1 MRPFPAFAPTE
12 FPMNAISTNLL
23 RLAAL
28 PVCAGLLSSCVHLK
42 PANREFHTAA
52 EFAYDST
59 SGSGRE
65 GITAEEALQRIPKD
79 PTFQKIKLDRPLDRS
94 YLQAPMGPYRVGPGV
109 ELDIEVAEL
118 EETRARS
125 KVMPDGMLYYDVA
138 RGIDVTGKTM
148 SEISTLL
155 SKSLESDYVNPI
167 VTVNVAKAD
176 SQRFWMLGQVQKP
189 GAYPITRPTTLISAL
204 SEGGGLLTNTESSEV
219 SNPEAADLER
229 AILIR
234 NGDLIPV
241 DFDRLVR
248 EGDMS
253 QNVYVKGGDYI
264 FVPSLTTRSFYVLG
278 HVNKPGPV
286 YFERGA
292 TLVSAVAAAGGPQT
306 DAIVTKALILRGGT
320 LHPQVAVVNLRDIMK
335 GQEPDLKL
343 EGGDIV
349 WVPRSPW
356 SKLEDYVEAVLI
368 TAAQAVAVQE
378 GLGVLGATGSAG
390 VTITAGGN

>member
-52 EFAYDST
+52 EFAYDTT
-59 SGSGRE
+59 SDSGRE

-94 YLQAPMGPYRVGPGV
+94 YLQAPMGPYRVGPGD

-118 EETRARS
+118 KETRARS

-155 SKSLESDYVNPI
+155 SKSLESDYVDPI

-378 GLGVLGATGSAG
+378 GLGVLGVTGSAG

>member
-1 MRPFPAFAPTE
+1 MRPFPAFAPAE

-52 EFAYDST
+52 EFAYDRASD
-59 SGSGRE
+59 SGRE

-94 YLQAPMGPYRVGPGV
+94 YLQAPMGPYRVGPGD

-118 EETRARS
+118 KETRARS

-155 SKSLESDYVNPI
+155 SKSLESDYVDPI

-378 GLGVLGATGSAG
+378 GLGVLGVTGSAG

>member
-1 MRPFPAFAPTE
+1 MKHEPAPANP
-12 FPMNAISTNLL
+12 ALGLRLL
-23 RLAAL
+23 RFAASVL
-28 PVCAGLLSSCVHLK
+28 LLSAAGSLASCIHWK
-42 PANREFHTAA
+42 PADREFRTDAG
-52 EFAYDST
+52 FAYDATFDAESA
-59 SGSGRE
+59 GM
-65 GITAEEALQRIPKD
+65 TAEEALKRIPKD
-79 PTFQKIKLDRPLDRS
+79 AKFETLKIDRNLDRS
-94 YLQAPMGPYRVGPGV
+94 LLQAPGGAYRVGPGD

-118 EETRARS
+118 KETRART

-138 RGIDVTGKTM
+138 RGIDVGGRTIG
-148 SEISTLL
+148 EISTLL
-155 SKSLESDYVNPI
+155 SKALENDYVNPV

-189 GAYPITRPTTLISAL
+189 GAYPITKPTTLIAAL
-204 SEGGGLLTNTESSEV
+204 SAGGGLLTNTEGGEV

-234 NGDLIPV
+234 DGDLIPV
-241 DFDRLVR
+241 DFERLVR

-253 QNVYVKGGDYI
+253 QNVHVRGGDYI
-264 FVPSLTTRSFYVLG
+264 FVPSLTPRSFYVLG
-278 HVNKPGPV
+278 HVTRPGPV
-286 YFERGA
+286 FFERGA
-292 TLVSAVAAAGGPQT
+292 TLVSAVAAAGGPRP

-320 LHPQVAVVNLRDIMK
+320 LHPQVAVVNLKAVMK

-356 SKLEDYVEAVLI
+356 TKLERYVEAVLI

>member
-1 MRPFPAFAPTE
+1 MNTRSFVILRFA
-12 FPMNAISTNLL
+12 MGVLL
-23 RLAAL
+23 ASS
-28 PVCAGLLSSCVHLK
+28 AGLFSSCIHLK
-42 PANREFHTAA
+42 PVNREFHSVA
-52 EFAYDST
+52 EFAYDETFNADQS
-59 SGSGRE
+59 
-65 GITAEEALQRIPKD
+65 GITAEEALKRIPKE
-79 PTFQKIKLDRPLDRS
+79 PSFQQIKLEKRLDRS
-94 YLQAPMGPYRVGPGV
+94 LLQSPAGPYRVGPGD

-118 EETRARS
+118 ADTRART

-138 RGIDVTGKTM
+138 KGINVRGCTIT
-148 SEISTLL
+148 EISTLL
-155 SKSLESDYVNPI
+155 AKALENDYVNPV

-189 GAYPITRPTTLISAL
+189 GAYPITKPTTLIAAL
-204 SEGGGLLTNTESSEV
+204 SDGGGVLNNLESSEV
-219 SNPEAADLER
+219 ANPEAADLER

-241 DFDRLVR
+241 DFERLVR

-278 HVNKPGPV
+278 HVAKPGPV
-286 YFERGA
+286 YFERGG
-292 TLVSAVAAAGGPQT
+292 TLISAVAAAGGPNP

-320 LHPQVAVVNLRDIMK
+320 LRPQVAVVNLRNIMK

-378 GLGVLGATGSAG
+378 GLGVLGTTGSAG

>member
-1 MRPFPAFAPTE
+1 M
-12 FPMNAISTNLL
+12 
-23 RLAAL
+23 
-28 PVCAGLLSSCVHLK
+28 
-42 PANREFHTAA
+42 
-52 EFAYDST
+52 
-59 SGSGRE
+59 
-65 GITAEEALQRIPKD
+65 TAEEALKRLPKD
-79 PTFQKIKLDRPLDRS
+79 PKFETLKIDRNLDRS
-94 YLQAPMGPYRVGPGV
+94 LLQAPAGAYRVGPGD

-118 EETRARS
+118 KDTRART

-138 RGIDVTGKTM
+138 RGIDVGGRTIG
-148 SEISTLL
+148 EISALL
-155 SKSLESDYVNPI
+155 SKALENDYVNPV

-189 GAYPITRPTTLISAL
+189 GAYPITKPTTLIAAL
-204 SEGGGLLTNTESSEV
+204 SAGGGLLNNTEGGEV

-234 NGDLIPV
+234 NGDLVPV
-241 DFDRLVR
+241 DFERLVR

-253 QNVYVKGGDYI
+253 QNVHVRGGDYI
-264 FVPSLTTRSFYVLG
+264 FVPSLTPRSFYVLG
-278 HVNKPGPV
+278 HVARPGPV
-286 YFERGA
+286 FFERGA
-292 TLVSAVAAAGGPQT
+292 TLVSAVAAAGGPRP

-320 LHPQVAVVNLRDIMK
+320 LHPQVAVVNLKAVMK

-356 SKLEDYVEAVLI
+356 TKLERYVEAVLI

>member
-1 MRPFPAFAPTE
+1 V
-12 FPMNAISTNLL
+12 S
-23 RLAAL
+23 AAASL
-28 PVCAGLLSSCVHLK
+28 VSCIHWK
-42 PANREFHTAA
+42 PADREFRTNP
-52 EFAYDST
+52 EFAYDATFGDTT
-59 SGSGRE
+59 S
-65 GITAEEALQRIPKD
+65 GITAEEALKRIPKD
-79 PTFQKIKLDRPLDRS
+79 PKFDPVKINRALDRS
-94 YLQAPMGPYRVGPGV
+94 LLQAPAGAYRVGPGD
-109 ELDIEVAEL
+109 ELEIEVAEL
-118 EETRARS
+118 KETLART

-138 RGIDVTGKTM
+138 RGIDVQGKTIG
-148 SEISTLL
+148 EISTLL
-155 SKSLESDYVNPI
+155 SRALENDYVNPI

-189 GAYPITRPTTLISAL
+189 GAYPITKPTTLIAAL
-204 SEGGGLLTNTESSEV
+204 SSGGGLLNNAESGEV
-219 SNPEAADLER
+219 NNPEAADLER

-234 NGDLIPV
+234 NGGLIPV
-241 DFDRLVR
+241 DFERLVR

-253 QNVYVKGGDYI
+253 QNVYVRGGDYI
-264 FVPSLTTRSFYVLG
+264 FIPSLTPRSFYVLG

-286 YFERGA
+286 FFERGA
-292 TLVSAVAAAGGPQT
+292 TLVSAVAAAGGPQA

-320 LHPQVAVVNLRDIMK
+320 LHPQVAVVNLKAIMK

-356 SKLEDYVEAVLI
+356 TKLDRYVEAVLI

>member
-94 YLQAPMGPYRVGPGV
+94 YLQAPMGPYRVGPGD

-118 EETRARS
+118 KETRARS

-155 SKSLESDYVNPI
+155 SKSLESDYVDPI

>member
-1 MRPFPAFAPTE
+1 MKRPAARLFC
-12 FPMNAISTNLL
+12 LL
-23 RLAAL
+23 ASIAA
-28 PVCAGLLSSCVHLK
+28 AGLLPSCIHFK
-42 PANREFHTAA
+42 PADREIHTPA
-52 EFAYDST
+52 EFYDPDT
-59 SGSGRE
+59 TFNADNP
-65 GITAEEALQRIPKD
+65 GITAEEALKRIPKE
-79 PTFQKIKLDRPLDRS
+79 PKFETLKLKRNLDRS
-94 YLQAPMGPYRVGPGV
+94 LLQAPGGPYRVGPGD

-118 EETRARS
+118 KDTRART

-138 RGIDVTGKTM
+138 KGIDVRGRTIG
-148 SEISTLL
+148 EISTLL
-155 SKSLESDYVNPI
+155 SKALENDYVNPV

-189 GAYPITRPTTLISAL
+189 GAYPITKPTNLISAL
-204 SEGGGLLTNTESSEV
+204 SLGGGLLTNVESNEV

-241 DFDRLVR
+241 DFERLIR

-253 QNVYVKGGDYI
+253 QNVYVRAGDYI
-264 FVPSLTTRSFYVLG
+264 FIPSLTTRSFYVLG
-278 HVNKPGPV
+278 SVAKPGPV

-292 TLVSAVAAAGGPQT
+292 TLVSAVAAAGGPLPQ
-306 DAIVTKALILRGGT
+306 AIATKALILRGGT
-320 LHPQVAVVNLRDIMK
+320 LTPQVAVVNLRAIMK

-356 SKLEDYVEAVLI
+356 SKLDDYVEAVLI

-378 GLGVLGATGSAG
+378 GLGVLGTTGSAG

>member
-1 MRPFPAFAPTE
+1 MRPFPAFDPAE

-94 YLQAPMGPYRVGPGV
+94 YLQAPMGPYRVGPGD

-155 SKSLESDYVNPI
+155 SKSLESDYVDPI

-248 EGDMS
+248 DGDMS

-264 FVPSLTTRSFYVLG
+264 FIPSLTTRSFYVLG

>member
-1 MRPFPAFAPTE
+1 MRPSPAPAPNE

-52 EFAYDST
+52 EFAYDAT
-59 SGSGRE
+59 SDSGRE
-65 GITAEEALQRIPKD
+65 EITAEEALQRIPKD

-94 YLQAPMGPYRVGPGV
+94 YLQAPMGPYRVGPGD

-155 SKSLESDYVNPI
+155 SKSLESDYVDPI

-248 EGDMS
+248 DGDMS

-320 LHPQVAVVNLRDIMK
+320 LHPQVAVVNLRNIMK

>member
-1 MRPFPAFAPTE
+1 MKRFEPFLRAL
-12 FPMNAISTNLL
+12 AILVLTGS
-23 RLAAL
+23 L
-28 PVCAGLLSSCVHLK
+28 PSCLHLK
-42 PANREFHTAA
+42 PADREFHTAA
-52 EFAYDST
+52 QFAYDPDT
-59 SGSGRE
+59 TFNADNP
-65 GITAEEALQRIPKD
+65 GITAEEALKRIPKE
-79 PTFQKIKLDRPLDRS
+79 PRFETIKLDRKLDRS
-94 YLQAPMGPYRVGPGV
+94 LLQSPGGPYRVGPGD

-118 EETRARS
+118 KDTRART

-138 RGIDVTGKTM
+138 KGIDVKDKTIG
-148 SEISTLL
+148 EISVLL
-155 SKSLESDYVNPI
+155 SKALENDYVNPV

-189 GAYPITRPTTLISAL
+189 GAYPITKPTNLITAL
-204 SEGGGLLTNTESSEV
+204 SLGGGLLTNVESNEV

-234 NGDLIPV
+234 NGNLIPV
-241 DFDRLVR
+241 DFERLVR

-253 QNVYVKGGDYI
+253 QNVYVRSGDYI
-264 FVPSLTTRSFYVLG
+264 FIPSLTTRSFYVLG
-278 HVNKPGPV
+278 SVVKPGPV

-292 TLVSAVAAAGGPQT
+292 TLISAVAAAGGPQPQ
-306 DAIVTKALILRGGT
+306 AIATKALILRGGT
-320 LHPQVAVVNLRDIMK
+320 LNPKVAVVNLRAIMK

-356 SKLEDYVEAVLI
+356 SKLETYVEAVLI

-378 GLGVLGATGSAG
+378 GLGVLGASGSAG

>member
-1 MRPFPAFAPTE
+1 MRPSPAPAPNE
-12 FPMNAISTNLL
+12 FPMNAISMNLL
-23 RLAAL
+23 RLAAV

-94 YLQAPMGPYRVGPGV
+94 YLQAPMGPYRVGPGD

-155 SKSLESDYVNPI
+155 SKSLESDYVDPI

-248 EGDMS
+248 DGDMS

-320 LHPQVAVVNLRDIMK
+320 LHPQVAVVNLRNIMK

>member
-1 MRPFPAFAPTE
+1 MKALAKSLCRAVTAAGFA
-12 FPMNAISTNLL
+12 LL
-23 RLAAL
+23 
-28 PVCAGLLSSCVHLK
+28 AGTFVSCVHLR
-42 PANREFHTAA
+42 PVDREFKTSA
-52 EFAYDST
+52 ELAYDATFDAES
-59 SGSGRE
+59 SGL
-65 GITAEEALQRIPKD
+65 TAGEALKRVPADPK
-79 PTFQKIKLDRPLDRS
+79 FERIKLDRTLDRS
-94 YLQAPMGPYRVGPGV
+94 LLQAPLGPYRVGPGD

-118 EETRARS
+118 KDTRART

-138 RGIDVTGKTM
+138 KGVYVKGLTIA
-148 SEISTLL
+148 EISTVL
-155 SKSLESDYVNPI
+155 SKALENDYVEPV

-189 GAYPITRPTTLISAL
+189 GTYPINKPTSLIAAL
-204 SEGGGLLTNTESSEV
+204 SAGGGLLTNEQTSEV
-219 SNPEAADLER
+219 GNPEAADLER

-241 DFDRLVR
+241 DFERLVR

-264 FVPSLTTRSFYVLG
+264 FVPSLTKRSFYVLG
-278 HVNKPGPV
+278 SVIRPGPV
-286 YFERGA
+286 FFERDA
-292 TLVSAVAAAGGPQT
+292 TVLSAVASAGGPQPE
-306 DAIVTKALILRGGT
+306 AIVTKALILRGGT
-320 LHPQVAVVNLRDIMK
+320 LRPQVAVVNLRAIMR
-335 GQEPDLKL
+335 GEEPDLKL

-356 SKLEDYVEAVLI
+356 TKLENYVEAVLI

>member
-1 MRPFPAFAPTE
+1 MRPSRAPAPTE
-12 FPMNAISTNLL
+12 FPMNAISMNLL
-23 RLAAL
+23 RLAAV

-52 EFAYDST
+52 EFAYDRASD
-59 SGSGRE
+59 SGRE

-94 YLQAPMGPYRVGPGV
+94 YLQAPMGPYRVGPGD

-118 EETRARS
+118 KETRARS

-155 SKSLESDYVNPI
+155 SKSLESDYVDPI

-320 LHPQVAVVNLRDIMK
+320 LHPQVAVVNLRNIMK

>member
-1 MRPFPAFAPTE
+1 MRPSRAPAPTE
-12 FPMNAISTNLL
+12 FPMNAISMNLL
-23 RLAAL
+23 RLAAV

-52 EFAYDST
+52 EFAYDRASD
-59 SGSGRE
+59 SGRE

-94 YLQAPMGPYRVGPGV
+94 YLQAPMGPYRVGPGD

-118 EETRARS
+118 KETRARS

-155 SKSLESDYVNPI
+155 SKSLESDYVDPI

-248 EGDMS
+248 DGDMS

-320 LHPQVAVVNLRDIMK
+320 LHPQVAVVNLRNIMK

>member
-1 MRPFPAFAPTE
+1 MISDPAPATRPMSFR
-12 FPMNAISTNLL
+12 LL
-23 RLAAL
+23 RASALALLLAA
-28 PVCAGLLSSCVHLK
+28 AGSLSSCIHLK
-42 PANREFHTAA
+42 PADREFTTSAEFYDATFDADTAA
-52 EFAYDST
+52 
-59 SGSGRE
+59 GM
-65 GITAEEALQRIPKD
+65 TAEEALKRIPKD
-79 PTFQKIKLDRPLDRS
+79 PKFETIKVNRTLDRS
-94 YLQAPMGPYRVGPGV
+94 LLQAPAGAYRVGPGD

-118 EETRARS
+118 KETRART

-138 RGIDVTGKTM
+138 RGIDVEGKTIG
-148 SEISTLL
+148 EISTLL
-155 SKSLESDYVNPI
+155 SKALENDYVNPI

-189 GAYPITRPTTLISAL
+189 GAYPITKPTTLIAAL
-204 SEGGGLLTNTESSEV
+204 SAGGGLLTNAESNEV

-241 DFDRLVR
+241 DFERLVR
-248 EGDMS
+248 QGDMG
-253 QNVYVKGGDYI
+253 QNVYVRAGDYI
-264 FVPSLTTRSFYVLG
+264 FVPSLTPRSFYVLG

-292 TLVSAVAAAGGPQT
+292 TLISAVAAAGGPQT
-306 DAIVTKALILRGGT
+306 DAIITKALILRGGT
-320 LHPQVAVVNLRDIMK
+320 LHPQVAVVNLKAVMK

-356 SKLEDYVEAVLI
+356 TKLDKYVEAVLI

>member
-52 EFAYDST
+52 EFAYDRASD
-59 SGSGRE
+59 SGRE

-94 YLQAPMGPYRVGPGV
+94 YLQAPMGPYRVGPGD

-155 SKSLESDYVNPI
+155 SKSLESDYVDPI

-248 EGDMS
+248 DGDMS

-264 FVPSLTTRSFYVLG
+264 FVPSLTTRSF
-278 HVNKPGPV
+278 
-286 YFERGA
+286 
-292 TLVSAVAAAGGPQT
+292 
-306 DAIVTKALILRGGT
+306 
-320 LHPQVAVVNLRDIMK
+320 
-335 GQEPDLKL
+335 
-343 EGGDIV
+343 
-349 WVPRSPW
+349 
-356 SKLEDYVEAVLI
+356 
-368 TAAQAVAVQE
+368 
-378 GLGVLGATGSAG
+378 
-390 VTITAGGN
+390 